1 MKTFI
6 DRFSNSVKGVLSGF
20 DRIVFK
26 GLILPL
32 MSASEVMSFLRSRG
46 ILNKEYKK
54 WMLSRTKDVINTAD
68 QYARDNSGQPIVPL
82 PTWRIRK
89 EELAHKR
96 QQEEQIETGLIGVW
110 SCLERG
116 SSYRAVYC
124 KQAGF
129 PQLRNYPTQCKHLYF
144 YFDDS
149 EFGFMNI
156 RLQTWFPYHIQMC
169 LNGREWLRRGLEK
182 KGVDFHV
189 HGNKFLHIADYQKA
203 QQLLD
208 EQLNTRFTDMLNG
221 FTQRVFPGMEDILGP
236 HLSYYWTLW
245 QSEWATDLIFDS
257 PDSLKAP
264 MDALLRHAHIIGT
277 SSRVLRYL
285 DRPLTKAGRPD
296 ARSNDTV
303 MTRVTDFNDGM
314 RIRHWVDKNSVK
326 LYNEQ
331 NVLRTEATINDPGK
345 FKVFRH
351 KQGQDEKEPK
361 QRLPMR
367 KGVMDIPLRASV
379 SQDIN
384 NRFMDDLATLEEK
397 TPIRNFMDEL
407 TVHITKNGR
416 RFRGLDLVGKDREL
430 LLALSDPAYMIS
442 GLTNKMLRERLSDT
456 PFGSGRTDKQL
467 SAKISRQLRLLRS
480 HGIIRKLPR
489 QNRYQV
495 TVKGMRLANAL
506 NALLAASIENLL
518 KIAA

>member
-1 MKTFI
+1 MKALI

-26 GLILPL
+26 GWILPL
-32 MSASEVMSFLRSRG
+32 MPASRVTDFLGSEG
-46 ILNKEYKK
+46 VLNKDYKN
-54 WMLSRTKDVINTAD
+54 WMVARTKEIVDTAD
-68 QYARDNSGQPIVPL
+68 QYARDNCGQPIIHI

-89 EELAHKR
+89 EELAHERR
-96 QQEEQIETGLIGVW
+96 QQEQIENGLIGVW
-110 SCLERG
+110 SCMESA

-124 KQAGF
+124 GQAGF
-129 PQLRNYPTQCKHLYF
+129 PQIRNYQSQCKHLYF

-156 RLQTWFPYHIQMC
+156 RLRTRFPYHIQMC
-169 LNGREWLRRGLEK
+169 LNGRERLRRSLEK
-182 KGVDFHV
+182 EGVDFHA
-189 HGNKFLHIADYQKA
+189 HGNKFPDIADYQKA
-203 QQLLD
+203 QQPPD
-208 EQLNTRFTDMLNG
+208 EQLNTRFTDMLDG
-221 FTQRVFPGMEDILGP
+221 FTQRIFPGMKDILGP

-257 PDSLKAP
+257 PASLQP
-264 MDALLRHAHIIGT
+264 HMNNLLRHAHIIGT
-277 SSRVLRYL
+277 STRVPRYP
-285 DRPLTKAGRPD
+285 DRPPTGAGRPD
-296 ARSNDTV
+296 ARSQDTV
-303 MTRVTDFNDGM
+303 MTRMIDFHDGM
-314 RIRHWVDKNSVK
+314 RIRHRVDKNSVK

-331 NVLRTEATINDPGK
+331 NVIRVETTINDPGK

-351 KQGQDEKEPK
+351 KQGQDKNGPK

-379 SQDIN
+379 SQDVN
-384 NRFMDDLATLEEK
+384 NRLMDDLATLEDK
-397 TPIRNFMDEL
+397 TPVRHFMDEL
-407 TVHITKNGR
+407 TVHITKSGR
-416 RFRGLDLVGKDREL
+416 RFRGLDPVGKDREL

-442 GLTNKMLRERLSDT
+442 GLTNKMLRERLFDT
-456 PFGSGRTDKQL
+456 SFGSGRTDKQL
-467 SAKISRQLRLLRS
+467 SAETSRHLRLLRS

-495 TVKGMRLANAL
+495 TTKGMRLTNAL